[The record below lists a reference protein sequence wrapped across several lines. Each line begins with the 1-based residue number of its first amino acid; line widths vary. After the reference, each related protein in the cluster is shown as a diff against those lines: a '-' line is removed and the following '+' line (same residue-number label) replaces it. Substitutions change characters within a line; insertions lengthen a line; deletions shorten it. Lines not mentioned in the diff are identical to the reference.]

1 MGWDEKEDAAHL
13 VKVNYE
19 IRRQAVIRQT
29 LAELVP
35 EDEGTNSRERRAA
48 CRGWYRGGRFTVRRH
63 DGAVT
68 IGPSPAV
75 VTIPDPRYQRLSR
88 LGLHRLVLRPKPR
101 ALVSP
106 PSGIPQEV
114 TSILGD
120 FIL

>member
-1 MGWDEKEDAAHL
+1 MRWDAMRWDKKEDAAHL

-48 CRGWYRGGRFTVRRH
+48 CRGWHRGGRFTVRRH

-68 IGPSPAV
+68 IGP
-75 VTIPDPRYQRLSR
+75 
-88 LGLHRLVLRPKPR
+88 
-101 ALVSP
+101 P
-106 PSGIPQEV
+106 PP
-114 TSILGD
+114 
-120 FIL
+120 